1 MKRKTKGFTLMELM
15 IVVAIV
21 GILAAIAY
29 PSYMSYLVRATRA
42 ETKAFMMAVAN
53 KEEMAQLNSPGVG
66 YVAID
71 ANSKF
76 ATLLSVPIPEGV
88 DRYYAATVTVANN
101 ATPRTYLITATP
113 VANTRQ
119 SGDGTLTLD
128 STGNKAP
135 AEKWAR

>member
-53 KEEMAQLNSPGVG
+53 KGGNGP
-66 YVAID
+66 I
-71 ANSKF
+71 KF
-76 ATLLSVPIPEGV
+76 SW
-88 DRYYAATVTVANN
+88 
-101 ATPRTYLITATP
+101 
-113 VANTRQ
+113 
-119 SGDGTLTLD
+119 SGLCC
-128 STGNKAP
+128 N
-135 AEKWAR
+135 